1 MEEKLSKKVMTLK
14 EIHLEYK
21 KDFWELTKSAWAA
34 IRKYQSMGNLNNRH
48 LVLTV
53 LESGKSK
60 IRVSADSVLVQGPV
74 PVLQTAAFL
83 YNTAKTQGNMTAG
96 IRQYSGNIMWIT
108 GLLEREN
115 RICEKAIGG
124 RLDYCSERLF
134 TPSWQNVFPAP
145 LTLVLATWTV
155 CQFLSW
161 DLQKSAKFLSTF
173 LHHEKYMP

>member
-1 MEEKLSKKVMTLK
+1 
-14 EIHLEYK
+14 
-21 KDFWELTKSAWAA
+21 
-34 IRKYQSMGNLNNRH
+34 
-48 LVLTV
+48 
-53 LESGKSK
+53 
-60 IRVSADSVLVQGPV
+60 
-74 PVLQTAAFL
+74 
-83 YNTAKTQGNMTAG
+83 MTAG

-161 DLQKSAKFLSTF
+161 DLQKSAKFLPALWSVYFSPPWEVHALELWF
-173 LHHEKYMP
+173 LKILSWAKTCGINLSPTQGWGSGLTSPAEPSQDQLTCSQTMDLGAALL